1 MRPDPDVT
9 RREERPSGLA
19 ALAPPAQECPMLVP
33 VMADQLWLSPTS
45 VYCRRPNG
53 RVRVPAAAT
62 LACICT
68 TPAHLVCPDY
78 LAGGGRPG

>member
-1 MRPDPDVT
+1 
-9 RREERPSGLA
+9 
-19 ALAPPAQECPMLVP
+19 MLVP